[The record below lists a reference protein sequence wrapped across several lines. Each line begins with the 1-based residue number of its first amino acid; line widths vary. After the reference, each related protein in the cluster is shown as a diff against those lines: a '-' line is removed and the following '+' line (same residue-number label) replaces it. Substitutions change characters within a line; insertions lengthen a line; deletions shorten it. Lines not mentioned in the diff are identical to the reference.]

1 MSVFTNVQGG
11 TATMK
16 LLKLI
21 IAYVR
26 NLIRERHLKWV
37 SVPLN
42 RKRPSMLRQTLPI
55 RENRRLTAE
64 ELAERNFDDNDA

>member
-1 MSVFTNVQGG
+1 
-11 TATMK
+11 MK